1 MEPTEATTAKES
13 AAAPSRLPERRGW
26 KSPLLWVVVI
36 ALLAL
41 TGQWL
46 ATRLQISALQEEAA
60 RRLAEAD
67 ALAGEGRLLARQS
80 QETAAALQARVAI
93 LEAKLADMQNQS
105 QALEAMYQE
114 LADSRDERL
123 LAEVEQAVALAQQQL
138 QFAGNVELALLA
150 LDGAQARLARSS
162 RPQFVALRRLLERD
176 SERLRATP
184 GADVPGLSAKIG
196 SVVVAVD
203 VMPLAFEQRP
213 QPAVAKAAAG
223 AGQAKPAGKDWRQTG
238 AALWQEFWQE
248 FWQDVQQ
255 LIRIERI
262 DRGDPALLSPSQS
275 FFLRE
280 NLKLHLLGARLALLQ
295 RDGKTFHEEI
305 RQAQTLLERYF
316 DGRAKAVT
324 NAQLILK
331 GLAATEVS
339 FTQPALSETLATVRN
354 LKLGRER
361 GSRTGR

>member
-1 MEPTEATTAKES
+1 MEPTETTAMTES
-13 AAAPSRLPERRGW
+13 VPSRPPSRRGW
-26 KSPLLWVVVI
+26 RNPLLWMIVI

-67 ALAGEGRLLARQS
+67 ALTREGRLLARQS
-80 QETAAALQARVAI
+80 QETAATLQARVAV

-123 LAEVEQAVALAQQQL
+123 LAEVEQAAALAQQQL

-150 LDGAQARLARSS
+150 LDGAQTRLARSS
-162 RPQFVALRRLLERD
+162 RPQLVALRRLLERD
-176 SERLRATP
+176 IERLRAMP

-196 SVVVAVD
+196 SVVAAVD
-203 VMPLAFEQRP
+203 AMPLAFEQRP
-213 QPAVAKAAAG
+213 QPALAKKAAE
-223 AGQAKPAGKDWRQTG
+223 QAKPADENWWRSG
-238 AALWQEFWQE
+238 AALWQTFWQE
-248 FWQDVQQ
+248 FLQDMQQ

-262 DRGDPALLSPSQS
+262 DRGDPALLSPSQG

-280 NLKLHLLGARLALLQ
+280 NLKLHLLNARLALLQ
-295 RDGKTFHEEI
+295 RDGKAFHEEI

-324 NAQLILK
+324 NAQGQLK
-331 GLAATEVS
+331 ELAMTDVS

-361 GSRTGR
+361 ASRAGR

>member
-1 MEPTEATTAKES
+1 MEPTETAVVTES
-13 AAAPSRLPERRGW
+13 IPSRSPSGRSWRN
-26 KSPLLWVVVI
+26 PLLWVIVV

-41 TGQWL
+41 GGQWG

-67 ALAGEGRLLARQS
+67 ALAREGRLLARQS

-105 QALEAMYQE
+105 QSLETMYQE

-123 LAEVEQAVALAQQQL
+123 LAEVEQAVMLAQQQL

-162 RPQFVALRRLLERD
+162 RPQFAAIRHLLERD
-176 SERLRATP
+176 TERLRAMS

-196 SVVVAVD
+196 SVVMAVD
-203 VMPLAFEQRP
+203 AMPLVFEQRP
-213 QPAVAKAAAG
+213 SPAVAKTAAG
-223 AGQAKPAGKDWRQTG
+223 TGQGKSAEQGWWQVG
-238 AALWQEFWQE
+238 AALWQEFWQ
-248 FWQDVQQ
+248 DMRQ

-262 DRGDPALLSPSQS
+262 DRGDPALLSPTQS

-280 NLKLHLLGARLALLQ
+280 NLKLHLLNARLALLQ
-295 RDGKTFHEEI
+295 TDGKTFHEEV

-316 DGRAKAVT
+316 DGRAKGVIE
-324 NAQLILK
+324 AQRVLK
-331 GLAATEVS
+331 GLAVTEIG
-339 FTQPALSETLATVRN
+339 FTRQALGETLATVRN

-361 GSRTGR
+361 ADRAGR